1 MNIVKLLRKRATG
14 GGGASSLL
22 TDIDAYWKMDETSG
36 PRIDSAGSNNL
47 TDNNTVGS
55 AIGKIGNAASF
66 VAANSEYLSSGGAA
80 LALTGSYSISV
91 WVRFTSTATSIILG
105 KYNDG
110 ANKGYALRISSGIL
124 QLRHVS
130 QGSTEGGFIANT
142 IDSPSTYN
150 DGNWHHVVMQFEVG
164 VGSSLYVNN
173 TLIGTDNTTT
183 AAIAS
188 YTQGFRIGAQF
199 AGPPRYYSG
208 DIDEVGIWSQV
219 LTVSEISD
227 LYNLGSGITYPF

>member
-22 TDIDAYWKMDETSG
+22 TGLVSYWNLNEPSG

-55 AIGKIGNAASF
+55 TTGKLGNAASF
-66 VAANSEYLSSGGAA
+66 VAANSEYLSSTSAA
-80 LALTGSYSISV
+80 LDLTGSYSISV
-91 WVRFTSTATSIILG
+91 WLRFTSTATQMILG
-105 KYNDG
+105 RYNDG
-110 ANKGYALRISSGIL
+110 NNRGFVLRSASGNL
-124 QLRHVS
+124 TYFHVP
-130 QGSTEGGFIANT
+130 QGTTEGGIIFNQVNT
-142 IDSPSTYN
+142 PSTYN
-150 DGNWHHVVMQFEVG
+150 DGNWYHVVLQFEIG
-164 VGSSLYVNN
+164 VGSSLYVDN
-173 TLIGTDNTTT
+173 TLVGTDNTTT
-183 AAIAS
+183 AAISS
-188 YTQGFRIGAQF
+188 YTQAFRIGTQASG
-199 AGPPRYYSG
+199 APRYYSG